1 MKYFPVS
8 RKILIFLVGVL
19 ICVLIYF
26 LYLRCLDIMSAVL
39 WSILGVMLIAFNF
52 WDVRAEGAAL
62 AEEQVKL
69 ARELM
74 EKGQHLA
81 ASERLD
87 KALFY
92 DPGSF
97 EAIVGR
103 GELYRTEQQYAEAK
117 RELLKAYEINPKSFR
132 VHFAL
137 GLTYLQQKD
146 VLGAISEFKQT
157 IRLKPEFCESYY
169 ILASA
174 YELSGDKAG
183 ALDSYRRFLDAVTG
197 DDMSSGKISEYVERS
212 KVRVRELS

>member
-1 MKYFPVS
+1 M
-8 RKILIFLVGVL
+8 L
-19 ICVLIYF
+19 ICILVYF
-26 LYLRCLDIMSAVL
+26 LYLRCLDAMQTLL
-39 WSILGVMLIAFNF
+39 WSILGCMLIAFNF

-62 AEEQVKL
+62 ADEQVRQ

-74 EKGQHLA
+74 DKGQHLA
-81 ASERLD
+81 ASEHLK

-103 GELYRTEQQYAEAK
+103 GELFRTEQRYAEAK
-117 RELLKAYEINPKSFR
+117 RELLKAYDINPKSFR

-137 GLTYLQQKD
+137 GLTYLQQKE

-174 YELSGDKAG
+174 YELSGDKAS
-183 ALDSYRRFLDAVTG
+183 ALESYRKFLEAVTG
-197 DDMSSGKISEYVERS
+197 EDAKNAKIAEYVERS
-212 KVRVRELS
+212 KVRVRDMS